1 MQIEK
6 IVENIIKSKGF
17 KDIFSEQNFLSKK
30 EITVKTLNG
39 SMKAA
44 FAAAAINSYSKN
56 ALILVPTREEA
67 ENWLHDNEIF
77 TNNKDIT
84 LLLEPKHNVRL
95 QVEHLDE
102 PVLWLIDGLSVIQ
115 KSESFIAITT
125 PAIFDK
131 RIPAP
136 SDISQN
142 RILIKKGQEEDY
154 NNFINSLME
163 NGYDRKDFVAV
174 QGDISIRGAIVDIF
188 PVGWDNPLRIEFFG
202 NTIESIRQFDTL
214 SQRSIREHESVEFM
228 GNLFHQKDD
237 ENYSTIFDYIPKETL
252 LIIDS
257 PEEVSKTIDD
267 FSIFSGHP
275 ILYINKLGEAD
286 FNIKTQSQ
294 PDFQSSIK
302 NLITEI
308 INLSN
313 QGYTIYLSAEGK
325 IHLERF
331 KDLVEN
337 SLDIFQENLE
347 DYSHIYFSKEE
358 LLNKITWSDVSPT
371 AGFIYPEK
379 KIALFTEHE
388 IFGRHRQIESSTRKG
403 SQSGI
408 SFRELKQLNIGDL
421 LVHED
426 KGIGRFD
433 GFQAIQLG
441 GSWQDCVRMFF
452 AEGDILYVQL
462 NYIQK
467 LQKYSSQEGIQPK
480 LSKLGS
486 TEWVRKRARTKKRLK
501 DIARDLIKLYAERK
515 MTPGFAFSADSI
527 WQKEFEASFIYEDTP
542 DQATTTTEMKKDMES
557 DSPMDRLVCG
567 DVGYGKTEIAIRAA
581 FKAVQS
587 GKQVAVLVPTTIL
600 AQQHFFTFA
609 DRLRLYPVVVE
620 VISRFRSPAQQ
631 KEILEKLKQG
641 KIDILIGTHRLLSK
655 DVEFKELGLLI
666 IDEEHRFGVGAKE
679 KLRQM
684 RVHIDTL
691 TLTATPIPRTLNFSL
706 LGARDMSVIETPP
719 RNRIPVYTEIS
730 EWKDSVI
737 RDAILREID
746 RNGQVF
752 FVNDKVEDINK
763 ILINLKTLLPSLRF
777 GVAHGQMK
785 THELESVMEKFI
797 EKKLDVL
804 IATKIVESG
813 LDIPNA
819 NTMIINRSNHFGL
832 AELYQLRGRVGRSN
846 VQAYCYLVIPPAKTL
861 STLSLRRLQA
871 IEEFTELGSGFQLAL
886 RDMEIRGA
894 GNLLG
899 AEQSGYINDI
909 GFELFHKVLD
919 EAVMELKSEEFSDL
933 FKDSIEKK
941 QIRFDNEEVIIDI
954 GDDAYIPQLYIQSE
968 TERFQFYKR
977 MYNSR
982 ENEELQAI
990 INELKDRFGK
1000 IPTEVK
1006 SLIFVVRIRM
1016 LAIPAGFSRIIVR
1029 SGKLQIELPDESNS
1043 LYYEKAFPAL
1053 ADFLQTCE
1061 YAILNQKGKKLFID
1075 FTIKNK
1081 DEALEILWRINKT
1094 IKSISNEVC
1103 R

>member
-1 MQIEK
+1 MNIGK
-6 IVENIIKSKGF
+6 IVENISKSKGF
-17 KDIFSEQNFLSKK
+17 NDIFSIQNLLTAK
-30 EITVKTLNG
+30 ELNVKTLNG

-44 FAAAAINSYSKN
+44 FAASVINSYSKN
-56 ALILVPTREEA
+56 ALILAANREEA
-67 ENWLHDNEIF
+67 ENWLHDIKIF
-77 TNNKDIT
+77 TYNREIA
-84 LLLEPKHNVRL
+84 LLVEPKHNVRL
-95 QVEHLDE
+95 KVEHLEE

-115 KSESFIAITT
+115 KSDSFIAITT
-125 PAIFDK
+125 PDIFEK
-131 RIPAP
+131 RIPPPA
-136 SDISQN
+136 DINLN
-142 RILIKKGQEEDY
+142 RINLCKGQEEDY
-154 NNFINSLME
+154 INFINSLME

-188 PVGWDNPLRIEFFG
+188 PVGWDNPLRIEFYG
-202 NTIESIRQFDTL
+202 NVIESIRQFETL
-214 SQRSIREHESVEFM
+214 SQRSVREYESVEFM
-228 GNLFHQKDD
+228 GNLFHQQD
-237 ENYSTIFDYIPKETL
+237 ETDYTTIFDYISKETL

-257 PEEVSKTIDD
+257 PEEISKEVND
-267 FSIFSGHP
+267 FSIFSRHP

-286 FNIKTQSQ
+286 LTIKTQSQ

-302 NLITEI
+302 NLISEI

-313 QGYTIYLSAEGK
+313 FDYYIFLSAEGK

-347 DYSHIYFSKEE
+347 DESHIYFSKDK
-358 LLNKITWSDVSPT
+358 LLTKIIWSDISPT
-371 AGFIYPEK
+371 SGFIYPEQ

-388 IFGRHRQIESSTRKG
+388 IFGRHRQIESSVGKG

-426 KGIGRFD
+426 KGIGKFD
-433 GFQAIQLG
+433 GFQTIQFG
-441 GSWQDCVRMFF
+441 GSWQDCVRMIF
-452 AEGDILYVQL
+452 AEGDILYIQL

-467 LQKYSSQEGIQPK
+467 LQKYSSQEGVEPK

-486 TEWVRKRARTKKRLK
+486 TEWIRKKARTKKRLK

-515 MTPGFAFSADSI
+515 MTPGFAFSADTI

-542 DQATTTTEMKKDMES
+542 DQATTTIEVKKDMES

-600 AQQHFFTFA
+600 AQQHFFTFV
-609 DRLRLYPVVVE
+609 DRLRRYPVIIE
-620 VISRFRSPAQQ
+620 VISRFRTPAQQ

-641 KIDILIGTHRLLSK
+641 KIDVLIGTHRLLSK

-684 RVHIDTL
+684 RVHVDTL

-719 RNRIPVYTEIS
+719 RNRIPVYTEIL

-737 RDAILREID
+737 RDSIAKEIS
-746 RNGQVF
+746 RKGQVF

-763 ILINLKTLLPSLRF
+763 IMINLKTLLPSLRF
-777 GVAHGQMK
+777 GIAHGQMK

-797 EKKLDVL
+797 EKKIDVL

-909 GFELFHKVLD
+909 GFDLFHKVLD

-933 FKDSIEKK
+933 FKDSIEAKYLK
-941 QIRFDNEEVIIDI
+941 FDNEEVIIDI
-954 GDDAYIPQLYIQSE
+954 DDDAYIPQLYISSE

-977 MYNSR
+977 LYNSR
-982 ENEELQAI
+982 ENDELQI
-990 INELKDRFGK
+990 IIKEIKDRFGK

-1006 SLIFVVRIRM
+1006 SLIFVVRLRM
-1016 LAIPAGFSRIIVR
+1016 LAIPTGFIRVIVR
-1029 SGKLQIELPDESNS
+1029 QGKLQIELPGETET

-1061 YAILNQKGKKLFID
+1061 NSSLNQKGKKLFID
-1075 FTIKNK
+1075 FTIKSR

-1094 IKSISNEVC
+1094 IKSVIL
-1103 R
+1103 